1 MWAQCMTIYICI
13 CFTTARNEK
22 EREGGGPGE
31 GKQGTGNQVF
41 WFIKTLNTPVKNNLT
56 VVN

>member
-22 EREGGGPGE
+22 EREGGGQ
-31 GKQGTGNQVF
+31 GKESKVQEIQVF

>member
-1 MWAQCMTIYICI
+1 MYDYLYMYMLHDRTEWKG
-13 CFTTARNEK
+13 R
-22 EREGGGPGE
+22 GGGPGE

>member
-1 MWAQCMTIYICI
+1 MYDYLYMYMLHDRTEW
-13 CFTTARNEK
+13 K
-22 EREGGGPGE
+22 GGGGGR
-31 GKQGTGNQVF
+31 GKESKVQEIQVF

>member
-1 MWAQCMTIYICI
+1 MYDYLYMYMLHDRTEW
-13 CFTTARNEK
+13 K
-22 EREGGGPGE
+22 GGGPGGRKARYRE
-31 GKQGTGNQVF
+31 IQVF